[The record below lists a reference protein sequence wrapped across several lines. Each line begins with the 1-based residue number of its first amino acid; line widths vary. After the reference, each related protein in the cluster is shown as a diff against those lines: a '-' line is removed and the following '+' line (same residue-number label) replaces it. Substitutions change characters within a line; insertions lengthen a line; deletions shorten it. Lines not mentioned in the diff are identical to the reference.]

1 MKSQYFPILFA
12 LALPA
17 VAQQAVL
24 TPVEDALGQY
34 SVAMPAEPNWRPY
47 VNGQSVVRMTVQV
60 PGAAACKLGF
70 AYLGLAKDEAMVL
83 HAAGETAHGPY
94 LGHGPVNR
102 PDFVSQWLP
111 GDTFAITATGRPTAD
126 FPFVLHSVR
135 CQTAEQLAVEPIR
148 FQQHFAPSPGAPVG
162 EEVLAMAEDNLVRAT
177 RHNGATVLQGDIVI
191 PEDAPAAG
199 KNANRDSMQT
209 VGASRAWPK
218 FRIPYSISIPRY
230 DSFGFLTWE
239 RQEVEQAI
247 DYWNSLFPGLLVPV
261 QHEAD
266 YVVFR
271 SASGVC
277 QSSVGRVSGPQ
288 YIELDSACGTTA
300 AIHEI
305 GHTIG
310 LWHEQMRQDRDTYV
324 KINFDNIKTGKA
336 HNFDMLGTASGKN
349 YGAYDYASIMH
360 YSAYPF
366 SSNGKPTIEP
376 LKAMPAG
383 VTMGMGTMAS
393 VVDIVS
399 VRNLVC
405 NAWFVAPGG
414 SVLDGFA
421 ETIALDI
428 VLPSYCSWTASE
440 SANWMSLNKTSGTGP
455 ATIQVKVQPNTIF
468 YKRQANITI
477 NGKTTTI
484 VQNRLGL

>member
-1 MKSQYFPILFA
+1 MKSQYFPIFLA
-12 LALPA
+12 LVLPA
-17 VAQQAVL
+17 VAQQAVV
-24 TPVEDALGQY
+24 TPMEDAPGHY
-34 SVAMPAEPNWRPY
+34 SVAMPAEPQWRAY

-60 PGAAACKLGF
+60 PGAAACQLEF
-70 AYLGLAKDEAMVL
+70 AYLGLAKDEAMYL
-83 HAAGETAHGPY
+83 HAARETAHGPY

-126 FPFVLHSVR
+126 FPFVLHSLR
-135 CQTAEQLAVEPIR
+135 CQTAEQLAAAPIG
-148 FQQHFAPSPGAPVG
+148 FQKHFTPSPGAPVG
-162 EEVLAMAEDNLVRAT
+162 EEVLAMVEDNLVRAT
-177 RHNGATVLQGDIVI
+177 RHNGTTVLQGDIVL
-191 PEDAPAAG
+191 PEDSPAAG
-199 KNANRDSMQT
+199 KNASRESMQT
-209 VGASRAWPK
+209 TVANRAWPK
-218 FRIPYSISIPRY
+218 FRIPYAINIPEY
-230 DSFGFLTWE
+230 DSFGYPSSE
-239 RQEVEQAI
+239 RNDVERAI
-247 DYWNSLFPGLLVPV
+247 NYWNSLFPGLLIRG
-261 QHEAD
+261 QHETDAI
-266 YVVFR
+266 VFR
-271 SASGVC
+271 PATGVC
-277 QSSVGRVSGPQ
+277 QSAVGRAGGLQ
-288 YIELDSACGTTA
+288 FIELDPACGTTA

-305 GHTIG
+305 GHAIG
-310 LWHEQMRQDRDTYV
+310 LWHEQMRQDRDQYV
-324 KINFDNIKTGKA
+324 KINFDNIETGKEG
-336 HNFDMLGTASGKN
+336 NFALLTTATGKN
-349 YGAYDYASIMH
+349 YGAYDYGSIMH
-360 YSAYPF
+360 YSAYAF

-393 VVDIVS
+393 AGDIAS

-421 ETIALDI
+421 ETISLDI

-440 SANWMSLNKTSGTGP
+440 SANWMSLSKTRGTGP
-455 ATIQVKVQPNTIF
+455 ATIQVKLQSNPIL

>member
-1 MKSQYFPILFA
+1 MKPQYLPIRFA

-24 TPVEDALGQY
+24 TPVEDTPGQY

-47 VNGQSVVRMTVQV
+47 ANGQSVVRMTVNV
-60 PGAAACKLGF
+60 PGAAACQLQF
-70 AYLGLAKDEAMVL
+70 AYLGLAKDEAMHL
-83 HAAGETAHGPY
+83 HAAGDTAHGPY

-126 FPFVLHSVR
+126 FPFVLDSVR
-135 CQTAEQLAVEPIR
+135 CKTAEQLEA
-148 FQQHFAPSPGAPVG
+148 APMKFRRNFTPTPGAPGG
-162 EEVLAMAEDNLVRAT
+162 EEVLAMVDDNLVRAS
-177 RHNGATVLQGDIVI
+177 RNNGATVLQGDIVL
-191 PEDAPAAG
+191 PEDAPVSG
-199 KNANRDSMQT
+199 KGANRDSMQI
-209 VGASRAWPK
+209 VGANRAWAK
-218 FRIPYSISIPRY
+218 FRIPYVINIPVY

-239 RQEVEQAI
+239 RQEVEGAI
-247 DYWNSLFPGLLVPV
+247 AYCNSHFPGLLVPA
-261 QHEAD
+261 QHESD

-271 SASGVC
+271 PATGVC
-277 QSSVGRVSGPQ
+277 QSSVGRVGSAQ
-288 YIELDSACGTTA
+288 YIELDPACSSTA

-310 LWHEQMRQDRDTYV
+310 LWHEQMRQDRDQYV
-324 KINFDNIKTGKA
+324 KINFDNITTDKA
-336 HNFDMLGTASGKN
+336 SNFYMVGVASGKN
-349 YGAYDYASIMH
+349 YGTYDYGSIMH
-360 YSAYPF
+360 YSAYAF

-376 LKAMPAG
+376 RKPMPAG
-383 VTMGMGTMAS
+383 VTMGKATVAS
-393 VVDIVS
+393 AGDIAS

-414 SVLDGFA
+414 SILDGYA
-421 ETIALDI
+421 ETITLDI
-428 VLPSYCSWTASE
+428 VLPPYCSWTASE
-440 SANWMSLNKTSGTGP
+440 SASWMSLNKTSGTGP